1 VVANDLAAAVAAE
14 DADAIA
20 AKRANAASR
29 AGNSAGIQE
38 VRKVAGPRRARLPAS
53 VSPANM
59 KNETMRG

>member
-1 VVANDLAAAVAAE
+1 MAE

-38 VRKVAGPRRARLPAS
+38 VREAADSRRARSPALI
-53 VSPANM
+53 SPANM

>member
-1 VVANDLAAAVAAE
+1 MAAG

-38 VRKVAGPRRARLPAS
+38 VRESCRPPAGKIAGVRIA
-53 VSPANM
+53 
-59 KNETMRG
+59 G